1 MSACVAAMAALR
13 NVRDAKF
20 SGALLRAACPRTLGT
35 LGVEILT
42 PGAPRLPV
50 SARDHHSLVPR
61 TLEQPLTWLCT
72 SQLRWKSKK
81 SKAKARQ
88 EADESD
94 DDEDEEDGE
103 EADEDTALG
112 DNVRTAFVSSLRVD
126 SIMKAGIGMSKS
138 KVVEAFYSSLIRLNG
153 NRISK
158 KSTQLEKGDELDLIV
173 GLKADNP
180 NLMEVHRVTLLQVH
194 SDQLTDKGRF
204 KVKLRRQKNL
214 TIEKY
219 VDYE

>member
-1 MSACVAAMAALR
+1 MAALR

-20 SGALLRAACPRTLGT
+20 SGALLRAACPRTLG
-35 LGVEILT
+35 VEILA

-61 TLEQPLTWLCT
+61 TVEQPLTWLCT

-88 EADESD
+88 EVEESD
-94 DDEDEEDGE
+94 DDEDDE
-103 EADEDTALG
+103 EADEDTAFG

-180 NLMEVHRVTLLQVH
+180 NLMEVHRVTLLQAH
-194 SDQLTDKGRF
+194 NDQLTDKGRF
-204 KVKLRRQKNL
+204 KVKLHRQKNL

>member
-1 MSACVAAMAALR
+1 MSACAAAMATLR
-13 NVRDAKF
+13 NVRYAKF
-20 SGALLRAACPRTLGT
+20 SGALLRAACPRTLG
-35 LGVEILT
+35 VEILA
-42 PGAPRLPV
+42 PGAPRPPI

-61 TLEQPLTWLCT
+61 TLEQPLTWLYTC
-72 SQLRWKSKK
+72 QLRWKSKK

-94 DDEDEEDGE
+94 DDEDEEDDE
-103 EADEDTALG
+103 EVDEDTAFG

-126 SIMKAGIGMSKS
+126 SIMKAGIGMSKA

-158 KSTQLEKGDELDLIV
+158 KSTQLEKGDELDFIV